1 MPKNILLELENVGY
15 LKYIAIELKP
25 GINIIRAPNASGKTS
40 LIRGLTSMFSDN
52 IPPSHILALNE
63 VKGKIKVHYNGK
75 KYEKRFRRT
84 PQGSVISSGN
94 KLPFADH
101 RVFDAC
107 VALAETGVVHK
118 ITGGGTIFRDFLEN
132 LSYGKYYSE
141 IISIAQE
148 LSNDLSRE
156 LVGPNFR
163 KFEELPL
170 LLTELTDL
178 HIKIE
183 QNKQKI
189 ANLQSIRE
197 TEIQK
202 LINNLKEKK
211 SELSREETELSSLKN
226 YLLSEEN
233 KEDQLLKYLMLTDDS
248 TEIASQIREGI
259 SQSKTEKK
267 KIQKT
272 ISQKIE
278 IIKKLKLELG
288 NLASQIDEKK
298 SQNIEGLEEL
308 EKSLQR
314 INKDV
319 ILKEEE
325 IERSEKFPDD
335 DHRYPKQLV
344 IEVRSYMI
352 KKIEWLNKVSEYFE
366 DKYMRRMTLAKVRF
380 NNNITKAFKELG
392 FKGFENLFLNQD
404 FELNIVR
411 EGNIQQPVE
420 TLSASEKLTVSIILM
435 LAAKET
441 FLSDFPLFIIDEL
454 TLSYDH
460 KRFEKVVSY
469 LKRRIPFVIVTSLSK
484 GGEKKPKI
492 IHEI

>member
-1 MPKNILLELENVGY
+1 M
-15 LKYIAIELKP
+15 
-25 GINIIRAPNASGKTS
+25 
-40 LIRGLTSMFSDN
+40 
-52 IPPSHILALNE
+52 
-63 VKGKIKVHYNGK
+63 
-75 KYEKRFRRT
+75 
-84 PQGSVISSGN
+84 ISSGS

-132 LSYGKYYSE
+132 LSYGKHYSE

-170 LLTELTDL
+170 LLTELTNL

-189 ANLQSIRE
+189 ANSQSIRE
-197 TEIQK
+197 TEIKK
-202 LINNLKEKK
+202 LINNLEEKK
-211 SELSREETELSSLKN
+211 SELSIEETESSSLKN
-226 YLLSEEN
+226 YLLSEED
-233 KEDQLLKYLMLTDDS
+233 KEDQLLKYLKLADDS
-248 TEIASQIREGI
+248 TEVASQIKEGI
-259 SQSKTEKK
+259 SQSKSEKK
-267 KIQKT
+267 KIQT
-272 ISQKIE
+272 TLPQKKE
-278 IIKKLKLELG
+278 IIKNIKIELG

-298 SQNIEGLEEL
+298 SQEIEGLEDL
-308 EKSLQR
+308 EKSLER
-314 INKDV
+314 INKAV

-325 IERSEKFPDD
+325 IEQSEKFPDD
-335 DHRYPKQLV
+335 DPKYAKQLV

-352 KKIEWLNKVSEYFE
+352 KKIEWLNKVTEYFE
-366 DKYMRRMTLAKVRF
+366 DKYIRRMTLAKVRF
-380 NNNITKAFKELG
+380 NNNITKAFEELE
-392 FKGFENLFLNQD
+392 FKGFEKLFLNQD
-404 FELNIVR
+404 FKLNIVR
-411 EGNIQQPVE
+411 EGSIQQPVE

-441 FLSDFPLFIIDEL
+441 FLSDFPIFIIDEL

-460 KRFEKVVSY
+460 KRFEQVVSY
-469 LKRRIPFVIVTSLSK
+469 LKRRIPYVIVTSLSK
-484 GGEKKPKI
+484 SGEKKPQI
-492 IHEI
+492 IHKI